1 MCRCSL
7 SFNRLCRFKSE
18 PHLKCEVFKILF
30 QHRDKDPKFIR
41 ERHDSHLNSSQ
52 FKSNLSNY
60 MVKWTNTSD
69 ILRWYCW
76 NQLWKKEHL
85 HFVVNTDEYGER
97 ERERRGTVVFNNR
110 VVKLFWENVTQ
121 LVDKLHA
128 LLCQSYF
135 STTFVWMCITLHY
148 FSFLLLTYL
157 CYYQILLSHSQI
169 KHKRIIGCFIRATNY
184 IKLLTLNKVYML
196 KV

>member
-1 MCRCSL
+1 MIHTWIRLNLSRTCQIIWSNEPTLVTFCGGTAEISCGKKSTFISL
-7 SFNRLCRFKSE
+7 S
-18 PHLKCEVFKILF
+18 ILMNM
-30 QHRDKDPKFIR
+30 
-41 ERHDSHLNSSQ
+41 ER
-52 FKSNLSNY
+52 
-60 MVKWTNTSD
+60 
-69 ILRWYCW
+69 
-76 NQLWKKEHL
+76 
-85 HFVVNTDEYGER
+85 ER